1 MNYYIILGIFLPFIG
16 TMIGVSTVFLL
27 KKEIKPWLNHL
38 LLGFSS
44 GIMIAAS
51 IWSLIIPSIELT
63 RSSIHASLGFGL
75 GILFLLLVD
84 FYTFKMDN
92 KNTNMLM
99 FSVTL
104 HNIPEGMAVGVA
116 LAGLISSNPIIT
128 LASVLSLSLGIAIQ
142 NIPEGAIISLPLKSQ
157 GKSTI
162 ESLGYGFLSAVV
174 EPIFAIITILLI
186 KFVVPIMP
194 YLLSFAA
201 GAMCYVVINE
211 LIPESQA
218 GKYKNIGTI
227 GFMLG
232 FIIMMVLDVALG

>member
-1 MNYYIILGIFLPFIG
+1 MNYYIIFGIFLPFIG

-63 RSSIHASLGFGL
+63 SSFIHASLGFGL

-84 FYTFKMDN
+84 CYTFKMDN

-211 LIPESQA
+211 LIPESQV